1 VACYLLVGML
11 MVVAVLALT
20 VIGAGLLPEGVLTL
34 RRLAGFQRRRT
45 SRWTG
50 RPLPEAYLPLTGSP
64 AARLRTAAADP
75 GTARDLLWMA
85 ADLVYGMALMSA
97 ALVLW
102 VPALLVDAVWCGA
115 ARNDAVLLPLIER
128 LADLEASWSHTL
140 LMPSPDAA
148 TADRIE
154 QLTLTRAGAVAAHG
168 AELRRIERDLH
179 DGAQAHLV
187 ALSMRLGL
195 ARRAY
200 DSDPAT
206 ARRLLEEAQHQAETA
221 LTELRHVVRG
231 IHPPI
236 LTDRGLAGAIRALAA
251 SSGLSVGVETGG
263 IEEGPRAPAAVEAA
277 AYFAVAEALTN
288 AAKHSGA
295 DQAQVDLVRAPGA
308 LRIRVRDEGH
318 GGALAG
324 GDGSGLLGMRR
335 RVAALD
341 GTVDITS
348 PVGGP
353 TVITVELPC
362 AW

>member
-263 IEEGPRAPAAVEAA
+263 IEEGPR
-277 AYFAVAEALTN
+277 
-288 AAKHSGA
+288 G
-295 DQAQVDLVRAPGA
+295 R
-308 LRIRVRDEGH
+308 
-318 GGALAG
+318 
-324 GDGSGLLGMRR
+324 
-335 RVAALD
+335 
-341 GTVDITS
+341 
-348 PVGGP
+348 
-353 TVITVELPC
+353 
-362 AW
+362 